1 MVTGLTIETFQRLQL
16 NAGIF
21 LKNFDW
27 TQYKTVE
34 ELAAAIEEAAVN
46 PENRMGATRG
56 GGSFVATPETRN
68 IEADGKRYEFVGS
81 TVYDSWNIRMT
92 GSLLETTPGNVRDV
106 LSTADIDSEK
116 DGVTV
121 LKLRTQPKS
130 EDYMHLTW
138 IGDTSKGFVLIDLK
152 NALNTV
158 GMNFTFADKGE
169 GTLPFEFR
177 AHQDKVTDYDEA
189 PVKIVFIA
197 PVETEQTNTEGD
209 ETDAE

>member
-27 TQYKTVE
+27 TQYQTVE
-34 ELAAAIEEAAVN
+34 ALAAAIADAAES

-81 TVYDSWNIRMT
+81 TVYDSWDIRMT
-92 GSLLETTPGNVRDV
+92 GTLLETTPGNVRDV
-106 LSTADIDSEK
+106 LSTADIASET

-121 LKLRTQPKS
+121 LKLRTQPKP

-189 PVKIVFIA
+189 PVQIVFIA
-197 PVETEQTNTEGD
+197 PVEQDNTEGE
-209 ETDAE
+209 ETNAE